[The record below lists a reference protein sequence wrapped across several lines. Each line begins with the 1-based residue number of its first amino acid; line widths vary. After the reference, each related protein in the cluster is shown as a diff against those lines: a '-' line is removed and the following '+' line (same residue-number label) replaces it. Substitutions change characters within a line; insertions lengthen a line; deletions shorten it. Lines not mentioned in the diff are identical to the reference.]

1 MTGRG
6 RLGRARKTAIIISGR
21 RFATL
26 FALTTACATGG
37 VRPRY
42 GALPDAV
49 VITQVIRA
57 PTLVIGDVESAVRR
71 AGLPVA
77 RFAPAEG
84 FLETGWFDVTTRAAA
99 RPPYSH
105 LDQTI
110 RLRFFADP
118 DQGKTR
124 LVAEAV
130 RIVAWDPSLPERD
143 LERMLPVAHPGR
155 LLLDSLL
162 LEFRP
167 DTSAAGRRRPPL
179 DSL

>member
-1 MTGRG
+1 VYTRTT
-6 RLGRARKTAIIISGR
+6 RHRRWRKSTITSGR
-21 RFATL
+21 RLAVL
-26 FALTTACATGG
+26 FALITACATGG

-49 VITQVIRA
+49 VITRIIRS
-57 PTLVIGDVESAVRR
+57 PTLVIGDLEAAIRR
-71 AGLPVA
+71 AGLSVA
-77 RFAPAEG
+77 RYAPGEG
-84 FLETGWFDVTTRAAA
+84 FLETRWFDVASRAVAGA
-99 RPPYSH
+99 PYTH

-124 LVAEAV
+124 LVGEAV
-130 RIVAWDPSLPERD
+130 GMIAWDPSLPERD
-143 LERMLPVAHPGR
+143 LERMLPAAHPGR
-155 LLLDSLL
+155 VLLDSMLS
-162 LEFRP
+162 EFRP